1 MEGLWG
7 GGCCPDRCSPGARST
22 GRTASDHIWDHPRV
36 PQADTSRAPAD
47 EPAHDILAAEAFGVP
62 APDPELNHPPVVLP
76 SDPSGI
82 QEPHDILAAEEFA
95 MPAVKPHSDES
106 LNRRA
111 RTRRRLTIGAAAGA
125 LIGFLAFRRRR
136 G

>member
-1 MEGLWG
+1 
-7 GGCCPDRCSPGARST
+7 
-22 GRTASDHIWDHPRV
+22 V
-36 PQADTSRAPAD
+36 PQADTSSTPAD

-76 SDPSGI
+76 SDPTGI

-95 MPAVKPHSDES
+95 MPAVKPHTDDPSA
-106 LNRRA
+106 RRA
-111 RTRRRLTIGAAAGA
+111 RARRRLTIGAAVGA
-125 LIGFLAFRRRR
+125 VVGLITFRRRR

>member
-1 MEGLWG
+1 
-7 GGCCPDRCSPGARST
+7 
-22 GRTASDHIWDHPRV
+22 V
-36 PQADTSRAPAD
+36 PQADTSSTPAD
-47 EPAHDILAAEAFGVP
+47 EPAHDVLAAEAFGVP

-95 MPAVKPHSDES
+95 MPAVKPHTEDS
-106 LNRRA
+106 LDRRA
-111 RTRRRLTIGAAAGA
+111 RVRRRLSLAAAAGA
-125 LIGFLAFRRRR
+125 LIGFITFKRRR

>member
-1 MEGLWG
+1 
-7 GGCCPDRCSPGARST
+7 
-22 GRTASDHIWDHPRV
+22 V

-47 EPAHDILAAEAFGVP
+47 EPAHDILAAEAFAVP

-82 QEPHDILAAEEFA
+82 QEPHDVLAAEEFA
-95 MPAVKPHSDES
+95 MPAVKPHVDDGP
-106 LNRRA
+106 NRRA
-111 RTRRRLTIGAAAGA
+111 KARRAAFLAGTLGA
-125 LIGFLAFRRRR
+125 LVGLIRIRRRR